1 MKNNCDVLGVPET
14 ASTDEIKRAYKR
26 LALQYHPDRNGNNP
40 GAVGKFR
47 EVTEAYNILNNTE
60 SKAGYDDPLKDAKEY
75 LRDLRSIFEE
85 NMKGKKVCGKDE
97 KQREETPLKKEL
109 LRQEHDL
116 DDIVAEK
123 KGIALSIWC

>member
-1 MKNNCDVLGVPET
+1 MKNNYGVLGVPET
-14 ASTDEIKRAYKR
+14 ASADEIKRAYKR